1 MSNKG
6 KDTKYKPMGLAP
18 EKRKKKKKSS
28 DQDQV
33 RYVS

>member
-18 EKRKKKKKSS
+18 EKREKKKKAQIKIK
-28 DQDQV
+28 
-33 RYVS
+33 